1 MRKLAMVAAAGL
13 AMVTASVVSNGHTS
27 AIPSSDIRVS
37 ATHASP
43 ARPQQA
49 PAAPESKAIREG
61 RAESAGRPVR
71 YSRGIPAAIKNRAGG
86 ERAHRRW
93 RKAKAAGRNAA

>member
-13 AMVTASVVSNGHTS
+13 AMVAASVVSSGQTS
-27 AIPSSDIRVS
+27 VSPSSDLRVS
-37 ATHASP
+37 VAQSSP
-43 ARPQQA
+43 AKPQQA

-61 RAESAGRPVR
+61 RAESTGRAVR

-93 RKAKAAGRNAA
+93 RKAKAAGRPAA